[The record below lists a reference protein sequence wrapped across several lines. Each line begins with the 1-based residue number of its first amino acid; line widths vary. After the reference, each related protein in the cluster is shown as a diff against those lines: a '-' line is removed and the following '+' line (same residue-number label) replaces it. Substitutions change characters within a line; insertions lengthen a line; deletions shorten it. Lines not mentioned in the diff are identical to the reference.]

1 MIKKHTLYNQVNMN
15 YRKLT
20 NDEIVRLQA
29 QTCLADDWERVSVA
43 EGFVTDHV
51 FFLFFLFYVS
61 LGV

>member
-1 MIKKHTLYNQVNMN
+1 MN

-29 QTCLADDWERVSVA
+29 QSCLADDWERVSVA

-51 FFLFFLFYVS
+51 YHTRFS
-61 LGV
+61 GDTRRPAPRDPA